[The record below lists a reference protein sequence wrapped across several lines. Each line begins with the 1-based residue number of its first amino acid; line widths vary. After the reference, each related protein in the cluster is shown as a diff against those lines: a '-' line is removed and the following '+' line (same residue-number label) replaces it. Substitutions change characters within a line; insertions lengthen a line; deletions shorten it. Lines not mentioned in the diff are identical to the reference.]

1 MAAGSAPIKHPQL
14 FISHEKPPFS
24 RRCFRSAGLYFCDTV
39 KLSAPRPLLF
49 TYQGHILD
57 NGSSFNGNGQFKF
70 ALVTSVSASR
80 QTTATA
86 NLAGM
91 FVISYNITDG
101 GAGYTTAPTVTISG
115 GGGSGATATATVSGG
130 AVTAINPVTAGTGY
144 TSAPT
149 VTLSA
154 PPPSLAYTT
163 YWSNDGTSSSGS
175 EPSTVVSVGVTNG
188 LFTVL
193 LGDTTLANMTA
204 IPASLFSQPNL
215 QLRIW
220 FSDGTNGFA
229 ALDPVQSLTPVP
241 YAISAGNLSGTLPAA
256 QLSGMVP
263 STSLS
268 GTYSATV
275 TLNNTANQFTG
286 AFTGDAGGLTNIPNT
301 IIWQTVSGTSQQAQP
316 NMGYVA
322 TNPALVTITLP
333 TAPAFG
339 SLVRVVGA
347 GSGGWR
353 ISQNAGQSILGGG
366 GGAVGNSTSVT
377 WATNAL
383 PFGMTTIGIGASTGP
398 RLAGS
403 ADGTKLV
410 VVAGPN
416 NATSS
421 NSAATWISRSPG
433 AAFSCV
439 ASSADGSKLVAGSS
453 FEDQYAFQMYTS
465 TNSGANWTARAPSAH
480 WLSVASSAD
489 GSALVAGTL
498 EEGIYV
504 STNSG
509 LNWSTSSPN
518 TITDWTY
525 AACSGDGTK
534 LFGIGSS
541 QIYISTN
548 AGVLWTAD
556 SPTANWTSI
565 ASSSN
570 GNKLIAAVGGGQIY
584 TSGNGGINWAPHGP
598 LADWNG
604 VASSAD
610 GTRLF
615 AVADGQI
622 YVSIDSG
629 VTWTASPVPAS
640 PNDAIGSLA
649 CSSDGTKLYSLGL
662 GQVYAAVLDLTGGN
676 TTPGSGGY
684 LTGAQGA
691 AIELLYVGNNQFI
704 PLSYMYHPSWRIDQ
718 HRRWFREP

>member
-1 MAAGSAPIKHPQL
+1 MKSRL
-14 FISHEKPPFS
+14 FPCIVLG
-24 RRCFRSAGLYFCDTV
+24 ALTV
-39 KLSAPRPLLF
+39 LTSLSNLSAQTTAF
-49 TYQGHILD
+49 TYQGRMLD
-57 NGSSFNGNGQFKF
+57 NGSNFNGNGQFKF

-80 QTTATA
+80 QAIVTA

-101 GAGYTTAPTVTISG
+101 GAGYTSAPTVTISG

-130 AVTAINPVTAGTGY
+130 AVTGITPVNAGTGY
-144 TSAPT
+144 TSTPT

-175 EPSTVVSVGVTNG
+175 QPATAVSVGVTNG

-204 IPASLFSQPNL
+204 INASLFSQPNL

-241 YAISAGNLSGTLPAA
+241 YAITADNLSGTLPAT

-286 AFTGDAGGLTNIPNT
+286 TFSGAFSGDAGGLTNIPNS
-301 IIWQTVSGTSQQAQP
+301 IVWQTVSGTNQQAQP
-316 NMGYVA
+316 NMGYIA

-333 TAPAFG
+333 AVSAFG
-339 SLVRVVGA
+339 SRVRVVGTGA
-347 GSGGWR
+347 GGWR

-366 GGAVGNSTSVT
+366 GGAVGNSTVVT

-383 PFGMTTIGIGASTGP
+383 PFGTTTLGIGASTGP

-403 ADGTKLV
+403 ADGTKLM

-421 NSAATWISRSPG
+421 NSAVNWISRSPG

-439 ASSADGSKLVAGSS
+439 ASSADGTKLVAGSS
-453 FEDQYAFQMYTS
+453 FEDQYAFQIYTS
-465 TNSGANWTARAPSAH
+465 INSGVNWTARMPSAH

-489 GSALVAGTL
+489 GGILVASTL

-504 STNSG
+504 SVTSGATWSSSTPNS
-509 LNWSTSSPN
+509 
-518 TITDWTY
+518 ITDWTY

-534 LFGIGSS
+534 LFAIGSS
-541 QIYISTN
+541 QIYISTTT
-548 AGVLWTAD
+548 GVVWTPD
-556 SPTANWTSI
+556 SPSANWTSI

-570 GNKLIAAVGGGQIY
+570 GSNLIAAVGGGQLY
-584 TSGNGGINWAPHGP
+584 TSSNGGINWTAHGP
-598 LADWNG
+598 LANWNG

-615 AVADGQI
+615 AVGDGQI
-622 YVSIDSG
+622 YVSIDFG

-640 PNDAIGSLA
+640 PGDAYGSLA
-649 CSSDGTKLYSLGL
+649 CSSDGTKLYVLGL

-676 TTPGSGGY
+676 TTPGTGGY
-684 LTGAQGA
+684 LMGTQGA
-691 AIELLYVGNNQFI
+691 AIELLNIGNNQFV
-704 PLSYMYHPSWRIDQ
+704 PLSSFPAITA
-718 HRRWFREP
+718 F

>member
-1 MAAGSAPIKHPQL
+1 MPLIKWLPDRHQQNIPN
-14 FISHEKPPFS
+14 F
-24 RRCFRSAGLYFCDTV
+24 
-39 KLSAPRPLLF
+39 LSAMKSRLFSAVVLGVLVFVLGPLNLRAQTTAF
-49 TYQGHILD
+49 TYQGHMLD

-80 QTTATA
+80 QATATA

-101 GAGYTTAPTVTISG
+101 GAGYISAPTVTILG

-130 AVTAINPVTAGTGY
+130 AVTAINPMTAGTGY

-163 YWSNDGTSSSGS
+163 YWSNDGTSGSGS
-175 EPSTVVSVGVTNG
+175 EPSTAVGVGVTNG

-204 IPASLFSQPNL
+204 IPASLFSQSNL

-229 ALDPVQSLTPVP
+229 ALDPAQSLTPVP

-263 STSLS
+263 STSLN

-275 TLNNTANQFTG
+275 TLNNTADQFTG
-286 AFTGDAGGLTNIPNT
+286 SFTGNAAGLTNIPNT

-316 NMGYVA
+316 NMGYIA

-339 SLVRVVGA
+339 SLVRVVGTGA
-347 GSGGWR
+347 GGWR

-366 GGAVGNSTSVT
+366 GSGGAVGNSTSVT

-383 PFGMTTIGIGASTGP
+383 PFGMTTIGIGALTGP

-403 ADGTKLV
+403 TDGTKLV

-421 NSAATWISRSPG
+421 NSAVTWISRSPG
-433 AAFSCV
+433 AALSCV
-439 ASSADGSKLVAGSS
+439 ASSADGTKLVAGAV
-453 FEDQYAFQMYTS
+453 FEDQFAFQMYTS
-465 TNSGANWTARAPSAH
+465 TNSGVNWTARTPSAH

-489 GSALVAGTL
+489 GSTLVAGSL

-504 STNSG
+504 SINSG
-509 LNWSTSSPN
+509 SNWSSSTPN
-518 TITDWTY
+518 SISNWIY

-534 LFGIGSS
+534 LFGIGTSIGS
-541 QIYISTN
+541 QIYISAN
-548 AGVLWTAD
+548 AGVLWTPD

-570 GNKLIAAVGGGQIY
+570 GNKLIAAAGGGQLY
-584 TSGNGGINWAPHGP
+584 TSVNGGVNWTPRGP
-598 LADWNG
+598 VANWNG

-615 AVADGQI
+615 AVGDGQV

-629 VTWTASPVPAS
+629 VT
-640 PNDAIGSLA
+640 
-649 CSSDGTKLYSLGL
+649 
-662 GQVYAAVLDLTGGN
+662 
-676 TTPGSGGY
+676 
-684 LTGAQGA
+684 
-691 AIELLYVGNNQFI
+691 
-704 PLSYMYHPSWRIDQ
+704 
-718 HRRWFREP
+718 